1 LEKQRV
7 DPTQN
12 PNRDDQPR
20 SPELSCNFARSAQD
34 ARADCASNAHS
45 NPKTN
50 ANDAARCP
58 LVRTGSRMVVAVE
71 CAVWA
76 PCRDWM
82 WISPGGRPMVGDSRL
97 RLDASH

>member
-1 LEKQRV
+1 MEKQRV
-7 DPTQN
+7 NPTQN

-50 ANDAARCP
+50 ANDAEKMSFGADGFENGCSRGVCR
-58 LVRTGSRMVVAVE
+58 VGSV
-71 CAVWA
+71 
-76 PCRDWM
+76 
-82 WISPGGRPMVGDSRL
+82 L
-97 RLDASH
+97 